1 MFSLVLFGGTR
12 LATSA
17 VSDTRWSVGGS
28 RMEEGE
34 RPPSA
39 SLLWSSG
46 RQAAAPPQRSTS
58 SRAPLDPPS
67 SSLAS
72 KSSSS
77 KTGQSWLSPP
87 THGISNEGGGACHRS
102 TLLSCRSSPLPPIS
116 QFFDTKITL
125 AGRCNSHISGIFA
138 SVLFIFLKRS
148 FDFIFFNVLYC
159 YFCLHAVVYENTG
172 C

>member
-17 VSDTRWSVGGS
+17 VSDTRWSVSRG

-67 SSLAS
+67 LL
-72 KSSSS
+72 KSRKQKQLLQDWPIVALS
-77 KTGQSWLSPP
+77 LSPP
-87 THGISNEGGGACHRS
+87 TRGISNEGGGACHRS
-102 TLLSCRSSPLPPIS
+102 TLLSCRSSPLPPS
-116 QFFDTKITL
+116 LSSLTQ
-125 AGRCNSHISGIFA
+125 
-138 SVLFIFLKRS
+138 RS
-148 FDFIFFNVLYC
+148 L
-159 YFCLHAVVYENTG
+159 
-172 C
+172 